1 LTTGAAATYYFGEET
16 TPMVG
21 QTLAHYSIIEKLGE
35 GGMGAV
41 YKARDTRLD
50 RFVALKILPAER
62 MADLDRRRRFI
73 QEAKAASALNH
84 PNIVTIYDIGEAE
97 SVHFIAMEY
106 VEGRT
111 LDGLIGKKGL
121 PIAEALG
128 LAVQIADGLGK
139 AHGAGIIHRDLK
151 PANIMVTGDGLVKI
165 LDFGLAKLVETAA
178 PGGGEGA
185 GAGKDGLRQGGPP
198 GATGATMTMPQT
210 PATEEGLILGTV
222 AYMSPEQASGKPVD
236 ARSDIFSFGS
246 VLYEM
251 LTGERAFDGETKAS
265 TLAAVIALDPK
276 PPSAAR
282 GALPREVERVVMRC
296 LRKDT
301 QRRWQNMTDLKV
313 ALQDLKEESDS
324 GTLMAA
330 GVAPQLEAR
339 SRRRT
344 WLAAS
349 LAAFVV
355 LIAGAIVVWRLLR
368 PAPGLAAAQPERI
381 TFEPGFTFWPAIS
394 PDGKMIAYSS
404 ERDGNFDIY
413 VRQFSG
419 KQAIRRTD
427 HPAADWYANFSPD
440 GSKIVFRSERDGGG
454 LYLME
459 SLGGPERKI
468 ADEGTLPAFSPDGST
483 ITYVVGNPLTR
494 LGKLFIVSAAGGVP
508 RPLAGEFVL
517 LARGTSW
524 SSPLWSADGQSVFI
538 DGMRLGDQASRGWWL
553 APVDGGPPVSI
564 KSPVGPARFVRVVTA
579 WWDGHVYYSEGSTIG
594 GMTLFRVP
602 LSLGSR
608 PEAGPPQLVTSPAG
622 MQWGAS
628 ISSDGRMVYSTM
640 TPSINVWSVPLKPGD
655 GTAAGPPEHV
665 TSDALGK
672 FGVCVSADGSRLAW
686 LAYSPEQFELRLR
699 DIASGREESI
709 PCTGETLAIFPRL
722 SPDGSRL
729 AYSDVVDG
737 KRVDFIAE
745 RGSAPRRWDGR
756 GVIIGF
762 SSKTRDVFTTAGD
775 QVFRSDEAGNLR
787 NTILDTTGR
796 GDLFDTA
803 LSPTGERVAF
813 TIARPDGSAA
823 LYAAR
828 VGNGPAAADTWTNV
842 AEGRLYI
849 GSPSWSF
856 DGRTLFYGS
865 NRDGFYCIWAQ
876 RFAADGKLDG
886 EPFAAF
892 HNHRPPD
899 TMMYR
904 ISFMS
909 AARDRLYMLL
919 AEVKG
924 DLWSLQLRK

>member
-97 SVHFIAMEY
+97 GVHFIAMEY

-121 PIAEALG
+121 PLAEALG

-185 GAGKDGLRQGGPP
+185 GAGEAGLREGGPP

-222 AYMSPEQASGKPVD
+222 AYMSPEQACGKPVD

-265 TLAAVIALDPK
+265 TLAAVIAMDPK

-282 GALPREVERVVMRC
+282 GAVPREVERVVMRC

-349 LAAFVV
+349 LVAFAV
-355 LIAGAIVVWRLLR
+355 LAAGAVVVWRILR
-368 PAPGLAAAQPERI
+368 PASGPTVGQAERI

-404 ERDGNFDIY
+404 VRDGNLDLF
-413 VRQFSG
+413 VRQLNG
-419 KQAIRRTD
+419 QQTIRLTRDPTLD
-427 HPAADWYANFSPD
+427 CWANFSPD
-440 GSKIVFRSERDGGG
+440 GSKIVFRSEREGGG
-454 LYLME
+454 VYMME
-459 SLGGPERKI
+459 ALGGAERLI
-468 ADEGTLPAFSPDGST
+468 AERGRLPAFSPDGSKIVYIVST
-483 ITYVVGNPLTR
+483 ALSRRAKLYVVP
-494 LGKLFIVSAAGGVP
+494 AAGGEAKL
-508 RPLAGEFVL
+508 LAADFVL
-517 LARGTSW
+517 GARGASW
-524 SSPLWSADGQSVFI
+524 SSPLWSADGRSVFF
-538 DGMRLGDQASRGWWL
+538 DGMRPGEPDSRGWWL
-553 APVDGGPPVSI
+553 APVDGGPPIRI
-564 KSPVGPARFVRVVTA
+564 KSPASTRLVRVVDA
-579 WWDGHVYYSEGSTIG
+579 WWNGYIYYSEGSTIG
-594 GMTLFRVP
+594 GMSLFRVP
-602 LSLGSR
+602 LSTGSH
-608 PEAGPPQLVTSPAG
+608 PETGPPELITSPAG
-622 MQWGAS
+622 MQYGAS

-640 TPSINVWSVPLKPGD
+640 TPSINVWSVPLAAGD
-655 GTAAGPPEHV
+655 GRASGPPEHV
-665 TSDALGK
+665 TSDPLGK
-672 FGVCVSADGSRLAW
+672 LDVSVSADGSKLAW
-686 LAYSPEQFELRLR
+686 TAYSPEKYEIRVR
-699 DIASGREESI
+699 DTATRREESI
-709 PCTGETLAIFPRL
+709 PCSGMTLAIFPRL

-729 AYSDVVDG
+729 VYSDMAGG
-737 KRVDFIAE
+737 KRTTFIVEGGA
-745 RGSAPRRWDGR
+745 APRPFPGP
-756 GVIIGF
+756 GTVVGF
-762 SSKTRDVFTTAGD
+762 FPKSKDLLSVAGG
-775 QVFRSDEAGNLR
+775 QLLRLDEAGNKRGFTLDAAGR
-787 NTILDTTGR
+787 GIIEDVTISPETGR
-796 GDLFDTA
+796 I
-803 LSPTGERVAF
+803 AF
-813 TIARPDGSAA
+813 TLERDDGSAV
-823 LYAAR
+823 LY
-828 VGNGPAAADTWTNV
+828 V
-842 AEGRLYI
+842 AEAGENPTPPEKWVKIDEGFSYM
-849 GSPSWSF
+849 GSPSWSP
-856 DGRTLFYGS
+856 DGRILYYGS
-865 NRDGFYCIWAQ
+865 NRDGFYCVWAQ
-876 RFAADGKLDG
+876 RFGADGKPSG
-886 EPFAAF
+886 GPFAAF
-892 HNHRPPD
+892 HDHAPPD
-899 TMMYR
+899 MSLYG
-904 ISFMS
+904 ICVIS
-909 AARDRLYMLL
+909 AAPDRLYMLL
-919 AEVKG
+919 SEFKG